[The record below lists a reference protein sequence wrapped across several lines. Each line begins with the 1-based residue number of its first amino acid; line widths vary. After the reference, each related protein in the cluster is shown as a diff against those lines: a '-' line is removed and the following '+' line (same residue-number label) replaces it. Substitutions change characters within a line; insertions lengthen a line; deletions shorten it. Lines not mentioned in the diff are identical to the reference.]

1 MVMRARSSFQA
12 IAIALLLLLIVSPIM
27 AVCGQAAGQVSPD
40 NPSKELERLR
50 LRAYAL
56 QRVLGW
62 VASVTNISDSLKG
75 EVKALISMNI
85 SALSEKELRDS
96 ISKAEALLAE
106 IRESIPRCNATL
118 SQERVALRLLERVRE
133 RLNMS
138 LMRMNLTPG
147 EVEQV
152 RERIREWIRERA
164 GENLTVRDVAHL
176 MKRVR
181 EMLRHRFAAMF
192 AEEAMNYSER
202 MAGSGAIF
210 GLMNALNASS
220 KVLAV
225 LERVR
230 EMLIEV
236 NASERAVEAI
246 ERNIERIAAARE
258 VLRQLIER
266 MAAGHPL
273 GNITRERAREELGS
287 IVRERAERLNETIE
301 EYLNKLQ
308 ELKDEAL
315 RLNLTDLV
323 NEIEEEMMGLEALK
337 GKLASGNLS
346 LSELAGAAASA
357 KGLIKHA
364 EKLIEKASE
373 KMGKHGPEK
382 IPPRRELQRGE
393 KERGAPVTPPG
404 QLKTKP

>member
-1 MVMRARSSFQA
+1 
-12 IAIALLLLLIVSPIM
+12 
-27 AVCGQAAGQVSPD
+27 
-40 NPSKELERLR
+40 
-50 LRAYAL
+50 
-56 QRVLGW
+56 
-62 VASVTNISDSLKG
+62 
-75 EVKALISMNI
+75 
-85 SALSEKELRDS
+85 
-96 ISKAEALLAE
+96 
-106 IRESIPRCNATL
+106 
-118 SQERVALRLLERVRE
+118 
-133 RLNMS
+133 
-138 LMRMNLTPG
+138 
-147 EVEQV
+147 
-152 RERIREWIRERA
+152 IREWIRERA
-164 GENLTVRDVAHL
+164 EENLTVRDVAHL
-176 MKRVR
+176 MKKVR

-220 KVLAV
+220 KVLLV

-230 EMLIEV
+230 ERLIEV

-301 EYLNKLQ
+301 RYLNKLQ

-382 IPPRRELQRGE
+382 IPPGRELQRGE